1 MPVNSL
7 RKARY
12 DTTFSDGTL
21 IPKGAVVCV
30 AALPRHLDENIYGPP
45 LSSAEFDGFRFSN
58 MYEQSL
64 EDYADPRP
72 GWAVS
77 PSANDS
83 RESGA
88 SNRVGP
94 RFQVVRTTTDYLAW
108 GYGQHAC
115 PGRFYAA
122 MVMKLVLA
130 QIVMGYDIR
139 FEDGH
144 RPKDVSRNTGRLP
157 GLGARV
163 LVRKR

>member
-12 DTTFSDGTL
+12 DTTLSDGTL

-58 MYEQSL
+58 MYEQL
-64 EDYADPRP
+64 VEEYADPRP
-72 GWAVS
+72 SWTAS

-83 RESGA
+83 SDSGA
-88 SNRVGP
+88 IRVGP
-94 RFQVVRTTTDYLAW
+94 RFQVVTTTADYLAW
-108 GYGQHAC
+108 GYGHHAC

-130 QIVMGYDIR
+130 QMVMGYDIR

-144 RPKDVSRNTGRLP
+144 RPKDICRNTRRLP
-157 GLGARV
+157 GLGVRV